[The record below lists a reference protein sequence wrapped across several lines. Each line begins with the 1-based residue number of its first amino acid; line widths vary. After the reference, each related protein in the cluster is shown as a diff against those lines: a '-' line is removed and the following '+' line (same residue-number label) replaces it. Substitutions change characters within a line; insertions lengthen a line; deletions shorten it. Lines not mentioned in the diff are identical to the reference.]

1 MSEEKKLTPMSTYL
15 TQDNTK
21 QYLQKMLGN
30 RTNQFV
36 TTLATMVGSN
46 PALNECDRASLMGCA
61 LKATSMNLPID
72 QNLGM
77 AYIIPYKNKGI
88 PQAQMQIGYKGLIQ
102 LAQRS
107 GQILSI
113 NSVEVKEGEFKG
125 RDVLGEPMIEWLPED
140 ERVSKKTIGYMA
152 GIRLINGF
160 TKIIYWTIAEI
171 EQHAQKYS
179 QAYRYAKKVGQKDA
193 IWIEGFD
200 SMAKKTL
207 LKALIGKYAPMT
219 TELQEAIKSDQAVIL
234 TNPDTEEETIVYIDN
249 EEEPVEKPQ
258 TIDKE
263 KIIKLATLVGDDS
276 SKLAIINEYD
286 YETINQIEE
295 KDYEEIYKK
304 LGGK

>member
-1 MSEEKKLTPMSTYL
+1 MSEELVSMSSYL
-15 TQDNTK
+15 TKDSTK
-21 QYLQKMLGN
+21 QYLQKMLGS
-30 RTNQFV
+30 RTNQFI

-88 PQAQMQIGYKGLIQ
+88 LQAQMQIGYKGLIQ

-113 NSVEVKEGEFKG
+113 NSVEVKDGEFKG
-125 RDVLGEPMIEWLPED
+125 RDMLGEPIIEWLPED
-140 ERVSKKTIGYMA
+140 ERVSKNTIGYMA
-152 GIRLINGF
+152 GLRLINGF

-171 EQHAQKYS
+171 EKHANRYS

-193 IWIEGFD
+193 IWLDGFD
-200 SMAKKTL
+200 AMAKKTL

-234 TNPDTEEETIVYIDN
+234 TNPDTEEETILYIDN
-249 EEEPVEKPQ
+249 VVEKVEKPQ
-258 TIDKE
+258 IISKDKILTIASL
-263 KIIKLATLVGDDS
+263 IGDDA
-276 SKLAIINEYD
+276 SKLVILSDYGYNVINE
-286 YETINQIEE
+286 IQE
-295 KDYEEIYKK
+295 KDYEEIYNK

>member
-1 MSEEKKLTPMSTYL
+1 MDNKLVSMSSYL

-21 QYLQKMLGN
+21 QYLQKMLGG

-77 AYIIPYKNKGI
+77 AYIIPYKNKGVA
-88 PQAQMQIGYKGLIQ
+88 QAQMQIGYKGLIQ

-125 RDVLGEPMIEWLPED
+125 RDMLGEPIIEWLPED
-140 ERVSKKTIGYMA
+140 ERVNKNTVGYIA
-152 GIRLINGF
+152 GIRLVNGF

-171 EQHAQKYS
+171 EKHAQRYS
-179 QAYRYAKKVGQKDA
+179 QAYRYAKKSGQKDA

-234 TNPDTEEETIVYIDN
+234 SNPDTEEETIVYVDN
-249 EEEPVEKPQ
+249 EQEQVPTV
-258 TIDKE
+258 TLISKE
-263 KIIKLATLVGDDS
+263 QILEIAKLVGDDV
-276 SKLAIINEYD
+276 SKLSIINEYG
-286 YETINQIEE
+286 YNLINEINVE
-295 KDYEEIYKK
+295 DYEEILNK
-304 LGGK
+304 LKGGK

>member
-1 MSEEKKLTPMSTYL
+1 MSEELVSMSSYL
-15 TQDNTK
+15 TKDSTK
-21 QYLQKMLGN
+21 QYLQKMLGS

-88 PQAQMQIGYKGLIQ
+88 LQAQMQIGYKGLIQ

-113 NSVEVKEGEFKG
+113 NSVEVKDGEFKG
-125 RDVLGEPMIEWLPED
+125 RDMLGEPIIEWLPED
-140 ERVSKKTIGYMA
+140 ERVSKNTIGYMA
-152 GIRLINGF
+152 GLRLINGF

-171 EQHAQKYS
+171 EKHANRYS

-193 IWIEGFD
+193 IWLDGFD
-200 SMAKKTL
+200 AMAKKTL

-234 TNPDTEEETIVYIDN
+234 TNPDTEEETILYIDN
-249 EEEPVEKPQ
+249 VVEKVEKPQ
-258 TIDKE
+258 IISKDKILTIASL
-263 KIIKLATLVGDDS
+263 IGDDS
-276 SKLAIINEYD
+276 SKLVILSDYGYNVINE
-286 YETINQIEE
+286 IQE
-295 KDYEEIYKK
+295 KDYEEIYNK